1 MLATRFLVFRC
12 VTIRRVFACLMT
24 VLVIGCN
31 SVPPLGS
38 EEVSS
43 TADALYTAVTSR
55 RLELVDAVEESL
67 NKLHAEQQV
76 SPAAMTA
83 LQAIIDQARA
93 GDWQA
98 AAEELDHLIRDQPA
112 LDHGHEV

>member
-1 MLATRFLVFRC
+1 MSATRFWVFRC

-24 VLVIGCN
+24 VMVIGCN
-31 SVPPLGS
+31 SAPPLGS

-55 RLELVDAVEESL
+55 RPELVDSVEESL
-67 NKLHAEQQV
+67 NKLQADQQI
-76 SPAAMTA
+76 SPAAMIA

-98 AAEELDHLIRDQPA
+98 AAEELDQLIRNQPA
-112 LDHGHEV
+112 HDHGHDV

>member
-1 MLATRFLVFRC
+1 MFATQLWSFRC
-12 VTIRRVFACLMT
+12 ITVQYVSVCLM
-24 VLVIGCN
+24 LVMAIGC
-31 SVPPLGS
+31 SSAPPLGS

-55 RLELVDAVEESL
+55 RPELVDAVEESL
-67 NKLHAEQQV
+67 NKLNAEQQI

-93 GDWQA
+93 GEWQA
-98 AAEELDHLIRDQPA
+98 AAEELDQLIRNQPA
-112 LDHGHEV
+112 HDHGAEV